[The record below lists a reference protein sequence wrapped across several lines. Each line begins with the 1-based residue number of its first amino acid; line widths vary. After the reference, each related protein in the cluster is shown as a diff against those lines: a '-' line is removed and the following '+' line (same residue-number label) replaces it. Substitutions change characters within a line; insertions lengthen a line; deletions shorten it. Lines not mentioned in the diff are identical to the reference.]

1 MDFYPNDEQLK
12 LMKLLFE
19 HPDRKYTHT
28 ELQSLGIFLTETDSK
43 ALMKQSIIVRQGQNE
58 KYYQYQAGS
67 FCSSYYLQYCA
78 ESKEQAANTEYQ
90 EKTIDIGSEG
100 NSISRTANKISI
112 AALVLSGIAILVSI
126 ASFLLSLLSNPL
138 AI

>member
-1 MDFYPNDEQLK
+1 MDFYPNDTQLK
-12 LMKLLFE
+12 LIKLLFE
-19 HPDRKYTHT
+19 HPNRKYTHT
-28 ELQSLGIFLTETDSK
+28 ELQSLGIFLTETDSD
-43 ALMKQSIIVRQGQNE
+43 ALIKKLIIVRKGPNE
-58 KYYQYQAGS
+58 IFYTYKAGS

-78 ESKEQAANTEYQ
+78 DSQERADKTEYQ

-112 AALVLSGIAILVSI
+112 VALVLSGIAILISI
-126 ASFLLSLLSNPL
+126 ASFLLSLLGNPF

>member
-12 LMKLLFE
+12 LMKHLFE
-19 HPDRKYTHT
+19 HPDRKYTHA
-28 ELQSLGIFLTETDSK
+28 ELQSLGICPTKTDSE
-43 ALMKQSIIVRQGQNE
+43 ALMKQSIIVRRGQNE
-58 KYYQYQAGS
+58 KYYKYQAGS

-78 ESKEQAANTEYQ
+78 DSQERADKTEYQ

-112 AALVLSGIAILVSI
+112 TALVLSGIAILVSI
-126 ASFLLSLLSNPL
+126 ASFLLSLLNNPFV
-138 AI
+138 I